1 MSRTLVI
8 ATHNTHKAGEMIQ
21 ILSARFPDL
30 ELKTLNDY
38 PGAPEPE
45 ETGETYEE
53 NATIKAEAAVQHTGE
68 WCLADDAGLEIDAL
82 GGMPGVQSK
91 RFAGEETSF
100 AEKMEQILGHLADL
114 SFMQRTARFQC
125 HVALARPEQPTELF
139 YAKLDGY
146 IGNKAEGEYGF
157 GYDPIFIVPSTF
169 CTMAEL
175 TPEQKHQV
183 SHRGKVLALAG
194 DRLQEL
200 LAES

>member
-8 ATHNTHKAGEMIQ
+8 ASHNPHKSGEMIQ

-30 ELKTLNDY
+30 VLKTLVDY

-53 NATIKAEAAVQHTGE
+53 NATIKAESAVAHTGE
-68 WCLADDAGLEIDAL
+68 WCIADDAGLEIDAL

-91 RFAGEETSF
+91 RFAGEETTF
-100 AEKMEQILGHLADL
+100 DVKMTQILEHLADL
-114 SFMQRTARFQC
+114 PFMQRTARFQC
-125 HVALARPEQPTELF
+125 RVALARPGCETEVF
-139 YAKLDGY
+139 SARCDGY
-146 IGNKAEGEYGF
+146 IGSKPEGEYGF

-194 DRLQEL
+194 DRIQEL
-200 LAES
+200 LQQS